1 MDFQAEGTAAS
12 SIFEAWQEVQ
22 DESETF
28 VLTEHSLFQLS
39 FWWVVVIREILS
51 YRLLNS

>member
-1 MDFQAEGTAAS
+1 MEFQAEGIAAS

-28 VLTEHSLFQLS
+28 IPREHSLFQLS
-39 FWWVVVIREILS
+39 FWWVVVIGEILS
-51 YRLLNS
+51 YWLLNS